1 MNSFVHNGEETGCLL
16 SPLCAGPVS
25 DDDGEDEE
33 VMGSCTSA
41 PCAGTSGVVVETD
54 EEEEEA
60 AGGGPQTLSV
70 SLVPG
75 VSSTSP

>member
-1 MNSFVHNGEETGCLL
+1 MNSFVHNGEETGCML

-25 DDDGEDEE
+25 DDDGEDEDG
-33 VMGSCTSA
+33 MGFCTSA

-54 EEEEEA
+54 EEGA
-60 AGGGPQTLSV
+60 AGGDPQTLSV